1 MLPVKRDSAVAE
13 PLHRQVRNSIEELIR
28 SGNGNDAISLSDAD
42 LCERFQV
49 SRITVRRA
57 VKELVDAGLLY
68 RMRGVG
74 TFVRPRKTK
83 EKLTLTSFLD
93 AWAGKP
99 ERLDIKVAQF
109 EHVRADESIAERL
122 GVATGADVVYIRRL
136 RYEKKTLVAVDDRY
150 LPAAYCGKLKRRDVM
165 TASLLD
171 YLRDR
176 ERIRLDHGEMEIE
189 ARPAERS
196 DCTMLG
202 VRRGHPVLVRRMT
215 FFTSNGD
222 RALSGTSTYRA
233 DLVSYRFTISA

>member
-1 MLPVKRDSAVAE
+1 
-13 PLHRQVRNSIEELIR
+13 
-28 SGNGNDAISLSDAD
+28 
-42 LCERFQV
+42 
-49 SRITVRRA
+49 
-57 VKELVDAGLLY
+57 
-68 RMRGVG
+68 
-74 TFVRPRKTK
+74 
-83 EKLTLTSFLD
+83 
-93 AWAGKP
+93 
-99 ERLDIKVAQF
+99 
-109 EHVRADESIAERL
+109 
-122 GVATGADVVYIRRL
+122 
-136 RYEKKTLVAVDDRY
+136 
-150 LPAAYCGKLKRRDVM
+150 VM

-171 YLRDR
+171 HLRDR